1 MQCYECEPRTAETV
15 VDLMKKL
22 EHLPCCANGVPESPS
37 ANEMG
42 LIIAALGGTAKM
54 PLSCAE
60 NKVILRE
67 LLRGVKCLP
76 PMWGGTS
83 NAPAAV
89 HALAG
94 AELALDGP
102 LHVFKSV
109 ATDMWDAMFEKL
121 STADRAVLSE
131 RISALLN
138 GHEVGIVTAGICACA
153 CILCFTILY
162 YYCFARRNPVTING
176 TSSTR

>member
-1 MQCYECEPRTAETV
+1 MDT
-15 VDLMKKL
+15 MKQL
-22 EHLPCCANGVPESPS
+22 EHLPCCANGVPESPN
-37 ANEMG
+37 ANETG
-42 LIIAALGGTAKM
+42 LIIAALGGTAKQ

-67 LLRGVKCLP
+67 LLCGVKCTP
-76 PMWGGTS
+76 PMWGGAS
-83 NAPAAV
+83 NAPATV

-102 LHVFKSV
+102 LHVFKSL

-121 STADRAVLSE
+121 STADRAVLSD

-138 GHEVGIVTAGICACA
+138 GHEVGIVTAGIYACA
-153 CILCFTILY
+153 CMYTMHACILY
-162 YYCFARRNPVTING
+162 
-176 TSSTR
+176 

>member
-1 MQCYECEPRTAETV
+1 MHGRSISRPVRRASSFTDHVQCYECEPRTAHSV
-15 VDLMKKL
+15 VTTMQKL
-22 EHLPCCANGVPESPS
+22 EHLPCCANGVPESPN
-37 ANEMG
+37 ANETG
-42 LIIAALGGTAKM
+42 LIIAALGGTAKL

-67 LLRGVKCLP
+67 LLCGVKCRP
-76 PMWGGTS
+76 TMWGGTS
-83 NAPAAV
+83 NAPASV

-121 STADRAVLSE
+121 STADRAELSS

-138 GHEVGIVTAGICACA
+138 GHEV
-153 CILCFTILY
+153 
-162 YYCFARRNPVTING
+162 R
-176 TSSTR
+176 S